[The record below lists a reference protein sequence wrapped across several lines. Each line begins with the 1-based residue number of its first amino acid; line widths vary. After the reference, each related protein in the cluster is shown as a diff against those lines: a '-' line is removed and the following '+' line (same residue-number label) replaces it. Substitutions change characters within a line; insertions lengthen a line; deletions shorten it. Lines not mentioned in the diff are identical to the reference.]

1 TGPDDPAGR
10 ALFAPGAPLFRE
22 RLVRMGDGGGDGLPA
37 PLIERPLKLDDRIVE
52 YLLGHDVLDARLEGM
67 AVLETGGP
75 PLDALPLA
83 PDTRRALWHLAAL
96 WRGPEAPPAFFWG
109 PPGSGKG
116 TAATA
121 LARALDRPLLTL

>member
-1 TGPDDPAGR
+1 
-10 ALFAPGAPLFRE
+10 
-22 RLVRMGDGGGDGLPA
+22 
-37 PLIERPLKLDDRIVE
+37 LKLDDRIVE
-52 YLLGHDVLDARLEGM
+52 YLLGHDVLDARLEGV

-121 LARALDRPLLTL
+121 LARALDRPLLTLDAAALAHGQPEDLPDLLHSASREARLRGAVLHLRHL